1 MRTVGRVAA
10 LGERA
15 RVAGLALAGV
25 DVLVADDAEAV
36 RRVWRSLPEGVDLV
50 ILTPAAAEALK
61 PDSAAAGS
69 HRPLIAVMP
78 P

>member
-1 MRTVGRVAA
+1 MGGVAA

-25 DVLVADDAEAV
+25 VVLVADDPGAV
-36 RRVWRSLPEGVDLV
+36 RRAWRSLPDDVDLV
-50 ILTPAAAEALK
+50 ILTPAAARALE
-61 PDSAAAGS
+61 SGS
-69 HRPLIAVMP
+69 VTGEIRRPLTAVMP